1 VLARIGRMS
10 TPRDIVHSRGILTD
24 ASRGKISLALFKERR
39 LCSKGQNKK
48 KCQNSLPCRGLTNS
62 FPCGGIC
69 RETWANFQRAPRQL
83 QRNVSICWP
92 YLPVITSS
100 IFFAGQSIS
109 PTVLFDVLHC
119 GGATERVDFAFCCFM
134 TTSCV
139 CSRLSDF
146 ATASCSRPK
155 RMAQCIMSNR
165 VGQVKN

>member
-1 VLARIGRMS
+1 MS
-10 TPRDIVHSRGILTD
+10 TSHDIVHTRGILTD
-24 ASRGKISLALFKERR
+24 ASRVKISLAHFKQRR
-39 LCSKGQNKK
+39 LCSKGQNNTNLSKFPPFWLT
-48 KCQNSLPCRGLTNS
+48 NSLPYGGKCRK
-62 FPCGGIC
+62 
-69 RETWANFQRAPRQL
+69 TWANFQRAPRQL

-119 GGATERVDFAFCCFM
+119 GGATERVDFACGFFM

-139 CSRLSDF
+139 CSRLADF

-155 RMAQCIMSNR
+155 RMSQY
-165 VGQVKN
+165 V